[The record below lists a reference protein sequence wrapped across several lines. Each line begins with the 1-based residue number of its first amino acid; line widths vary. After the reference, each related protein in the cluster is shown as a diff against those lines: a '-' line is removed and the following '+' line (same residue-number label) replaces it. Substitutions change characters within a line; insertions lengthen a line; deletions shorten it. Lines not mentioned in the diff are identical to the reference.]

1 MRVRVRYSHPDF
13 WFVAKSVS
21 KIEGRGL
28 LHCTAN
34 GGRSMT
40 FEEELIQRYFDA
52 FNRHDLEA
60 VMACFHSHPT
70 IIDATGTRFEGRDEV
85 QRHYETGF
93 AAMPD
98 CRCDLQML
106 TGNSGHGVAE
116 SIFHGTR
123 PRFNKVIEAIGA
135 EVIEFADGKIKE
147 IRDYH
152 RPLPAK
158 AA

>member
-1 MRVRVRYSHPDF
+1 
-13 WFVAKSVS
+13 
-21 KIEGRGL
+21 
-28 LHCTAN
+28 
-34 GGRSMT
+34 MT
-40 FEEELIQRYFDA
+40 PEEDLIQRYFDA
-52 FNRHDLEA
+52 FNRHDLEG
-60 VMACFHSHPT
+60 VMACFHSNPV
-70 IIDATGTRFEGRDEV
+70 IVDATGVRFEGLDEV

-98 CRCDLQML
+98 CRCDLQMMS
-106 TGNSGHGVAE
+106 GNSGHGVAE